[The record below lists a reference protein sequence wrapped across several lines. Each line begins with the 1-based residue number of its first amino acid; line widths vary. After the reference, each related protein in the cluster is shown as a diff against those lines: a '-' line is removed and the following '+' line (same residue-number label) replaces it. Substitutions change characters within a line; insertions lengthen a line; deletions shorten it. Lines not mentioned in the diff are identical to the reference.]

1 MKKIILTV
9 FVLLLGLNI
18 YAQRRGKEP
27 NRNSRI
33 TQTQT
38 EPTAKQIEK
47 RARLAEKRKREYIDN
62 FLTTLEADE
71 PQKNI
76 IKQKIMSFI
85 DAKTTISNTKFENKL
100 DQNKAIENLE
110 NIYFLEFIEI
120 VSESDMAKIKEMTKG
135 EFDDKSILKK
145 NREVK
150 KKRRKEEAQKKKKSQ
165 KG

>member
-47 RARLAEKRKREYIDN
+47 RARLREYIDN